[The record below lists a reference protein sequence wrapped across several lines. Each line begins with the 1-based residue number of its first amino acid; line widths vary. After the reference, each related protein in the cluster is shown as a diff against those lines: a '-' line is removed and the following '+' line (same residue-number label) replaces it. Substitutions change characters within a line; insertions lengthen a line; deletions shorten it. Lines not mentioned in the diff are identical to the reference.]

1 MPIIATRNIKP
12 QMMLAQSV
20 ENFTGQLLL
29 SKGSVITQNQ
39 IKNLKAWG
47 VTEVEI
53 VGAEPGIQPGK
64 KPREIDPEALAEAQ
78 SRTENLF
85 RHANRDHPAMKEI
98 LRLATLNNLNKLTE
112 VNIVDSTD
120 TSQIS

>member
-12 QMMLAQSV
+12 QMTLAQPV
-20 ENFTGQLLL
+20 ESFTGQLLL
-29 SKGSVITQNQ
+29 GKGAVITQNQ

-53 VGAEPGIQPGK
+53 VGVESAKPPCK
-64 KPREIDPEALAEAQ
+64 KPKEIDPEALAEAQ
-78 SRTENLF
+78 CRTEKLF

-98 LRLATLNNLNKLTE
+98 LRLATLKNLDKLTE
-112 VNIVDSTD
+112 VNIGDSANAR
-120 TSQIS
+120 